1 MSRCSSIR
9 DRITSLVII
18 EHNWNNIACHK
29 WTSIEA
35 GVAQGP
41 ILEPLLFLIYI
52 NDLSDDL
59 TTNVIIRGTMKLLSW
74 S

>member
-1 MSRCSSIR
+1 MYNIR
-9 DRITSLVII
+9 GRITLLVTI

-29 WTSIEA
+29 WTSVEA

-41 ILEPLLFLIYI
+41 ILEPLLLLIYI

-59 TTNVIIRGTMKLLSW
+59 TRNVIIRGTMKLLSW